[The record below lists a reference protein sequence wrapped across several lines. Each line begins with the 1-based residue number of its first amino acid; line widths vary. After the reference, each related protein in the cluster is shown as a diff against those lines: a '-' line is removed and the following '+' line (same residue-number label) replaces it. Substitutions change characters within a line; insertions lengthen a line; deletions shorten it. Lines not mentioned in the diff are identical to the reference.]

1 MRCCLEADLLNLSA
15 HKHTDCLLVFVA
27 ACGRPQPHFQ
37 RNKPPQPQCVAR
49 SPRPPC
55 RLTENVCQHG
65 GVCRWEEGRCVKNT
79 SEGGIPACCRASRL
93 GVDSHGAGT
102 GAPGGHLR
110 LPRGVM
116 NSGKGADAGSV
127 SGRKRPRVAVRG
139 AVEPRTHRQHR
150 VLVLHFPTCCVCSL
164 CGFHCFLYSPAELPF
179 PE

>member
-1 MRCCLEADLLNLSA
+1 MCCCLEVDLLNLSA
-15 HKHTDCLLVFVA
+15 HKHTDWLSVFVA

-37 RNKPPQPQCVAR
+37 RNKPPTPCVAC
-49 SPRPPC
+49 SHRPPC
-55 RLTENVCQHG
+55 RVTVSMCQHG
-65 GVCRWEEGRCVKNT
+65 GVCWWKEGRCVKNT
-79 SEGGIPACCRASRL
+79 SEGGIPACCCASCLNAGSR
-93 GVDSHGAGT
+93 GAST

-110 LPRGVM
+110 LPRGGM

-127 SGRKRPRVAVRG
+127 SGRKRPCVAVRG

-150 VLVLHFPTCCVCSL
+150 VFVLHFPTSCVCSL